1 MSQSMSYM
9 PEQGITTIDEDL
21 KRSVDMHIS
30 RAREEVRVLHQHQ
43 SIDQD
48 TRFTSTRHEFQ
59 SLGTGMV
66 SYLMCSTSPSLGH
79 RHMEIESGGTSLVW
93 SSNYKRPTPDDSKF
107 NSSSV
112 SSNSASGKD
121 DRFSPHSEIERGM
134 QSIPGLGDYDRPVP
148 DRTVAPTEPIQPKYT
163 SESAANILL
172 HFGLE
177 KEDLEHLICYPED
190 QITPAN
196 LPYIMREIRIK
207 KAKMA
212 TTKVQDK
219 PYPKPQPSHSLSS
232 SASSAVLQPSQV
244 IEYGHTSKCTGG
256 VGAEIGR
263 ISASGANSGG
273 DGHMLLSDIYV
284 SNSQE
289 PLQEKNTTGVNSSVL
304 GSSAE
309 QESSVTSLSSS
320 YSPGLNSVAPPCHD
334 QTKQL
339 QTQSNQTSQTNL
351 NSFVLPKKDTDLRVL
366 ESEASEPVPVKE
378 PEADCQSTSK
388 TQPPCTPLFRGVYP
402 DRPALVLIGSNN
414 TGTKDQSKNQ
424 GKGSTVPKQ
433 MKKQQIQQFK
443 KPEEQELKWPVL
455 QPGQAMWPPVFS
467 SAKLVPPAPL
477 NPITPDA
484 SQGMQHP
491 MVLPDDARSMVIP
504 PVLPPVI
511 SNLMRFNHMKPGPSN
526 KQPLAVSKG
535 IPVTATFHDY
545 IATMPRTFPHSCSLC
560 NKECTHM
567 KDWITHQN
575 SSLHLENCKFL
586 QSRLTSKNVKSLA
599 STSAQTF
606 QNRHQKNSRGSRSRS
621 RSSSPIRRRGLEGR
635 RERRRSLS
643 RSPHRSK
650 YAHRSR
656 SRSSSRSRSRSRSS
670 SSSSSSSRSRSRS
683 PRYYRRIPSRYRSRS
698 RSPERRS
705 SPRRKDERRSSPRR
719 NDKRRSSLRRND
731 KRQSSP
737 RRSDKRRSSPRRN
750 DERRSSP
757 RRNDERRSSP
767 RRNDERRSSPRR
779 NDERRSSPR
788 RSDRRRSSPRR
799 SHERQST
806 EGSSPQ
812 RKKLSNAEKLAKKL
826 LETSAV
832 QSLSKQSDLETV
844 VKTLAPLLAELTKMK
859 SSSSNSSLSSSEGKE
874 PSLSPAGG
882 KRSSSTVSFSSPQ
895 KSEAIVHFEKEKDA
909 KKLRCVKTFDVKRL
923 TVNVVRE
930 KETDLN
936 KQENPPQKS
945 TVKHFETLKSLK
957 QRLQDSSEL
966 TINFEPHGTTPSDV
980 AMDTSNLK
988 LIKRARKN
996 KEGENIKS
1004 AATVKVSMGTDL
1016 EPLKEQAKAIE
1027 GAVAKSDH
1035 KVSAESIAAKSVESE
1050 TKLETSSEMHPP
1062 REHGEDISQAQSL
1075 EMNVNLST
1083 LKDQKMNKEEGK
1095 EDDAD
1100 KRIEDKEDEN
1110 DSENYQILNP
1120 CDDRAEEQLDDGD
1133 RVTILVQD
1141 DSCAVKQLSEEDAN
1155 PDIDKSDD
1163 EFFYSGKDERPSN
1176 RSGDPAAP
1184 KKEETE
1190 KSPKKQD
1197 KEVKKYEMRTKKDTT
1212 AGVSKDDKE
1221 ATEEDGV

>member
-1 MSQSMSYM
+1 MSHPLYNPYVSRNQSSTLGQYGLSSIQPERDPRLASCLGPGSSFSSSGTSSAISDNSGGTPSSVMSQSMSYM

-567 KDWITHQN
+567 KDEMRPTSEMVVENGPMGLEDVMKNFPLHQ
-575 SSLHLENCKFL
+575 
-586 QSRLTSKNVKSLA
+586 RLTSKNVKSLA

-650 YAHRSR
+650 YAHS
-656 SRSSSRSRSRSRSS
+656 
-670 SSSSSSSRSRSRS
+670 
-683 PRYYRRIPSRYRSRS
+683 
-698 RSPERRS
+698 
-705 SPRRKDERRSSPRR
+705 
-719 NDKRRSSLRRND
+719 
-731 KRQSSP
+731 
-737 RRSDKRRSSPRRN
+737 
-750 DERRSSP
+750 
-757 RRNDERRSSP
+757 
-767 RRNDERRSSPRR
+767 
-779 NDERRSSPR
+779 
-788 RSDRRRSSPRR
+788 
-799 SHERQST
+799 
-806 EGSSPQ
+806 
-812 RKKLSNAEKLAKKL
+812 
-826 LETSAV
+826 
-832 QSLSKQSDLETV
+832 
-844 VKTLAPLLAELTKMK
+844 
-859 SSSSNSSLSSSEGKE
+859 
-874 PSLSPAGG
+874 
-882 KRSSSTVSFSSPQ
+882 
-895 KSEAIVHFEKEKDA
+895 
-909 KKLRCVKTFDVKRL
+909 
-923 TVNVVRE
+923 
-930 KETDLN
+930 
-936 KQENPPQKS
+936 
-945 TVKHFETLKSLK
+945 LKSLK

-1016 EPLKEQAKAIE
+1016 EPLKEQAKSIE

-1083 LKDQKMNKEEGK
+1083 LKDQKMNMKEEGK

-1197 KEVKKYEMRTKKDTT
+1197 KEVKKYETRTKKDTT

-1221 ATEEDGV
+1221 ATEEMVYENVDSVEGEPVQDAVTTERSGRRKSARGKKEDKITLKPSETSEKPKGDKEATYKILDSVEEETSDDEPTVTTRSTGAKSESTSKKAASLSPASESSPEISTDSSETTKPPTKPSSSAPSLCRGFISIINL